1 MLNSIKKLM
10 YLSECI
16 KMVVTP
22 LVISNGYYCL
32 KLALL
37 DSAHM
42 HIELSHHAC
51 MPKLNIHQ
59 RVSIYLKNFN
69 YYILTSSK
77 LSSKCTLPNSSCS
90 CFTISI
96 FSIPLIILIRM
107 RFLVMFGPC
116 CPSLLSS
123 KIVSLVKVTSINGF
137 PLGR

>member
-59 RVSIYLKNFN
+59 RVSIYLNNFN

-116 CPSLLSS
+116 CPSS

-137 PLGR
+137 PLGQ